1 MYKKYTSIAITPK
14 LETEHAL
21 MPLRISCICF
31 DDADADTRFSGR
43 VILFRQ
49 SVSSIFRHIE
59 SQENFEEKKKKMQP
73 ANVSAPPSPP
83 TEYIPWTG
91 AVS

>member
-1 MYKKYTSIAITPK
+1 
-14 LETEHAL
+14 
-21 MPLRISCICF
+21 MPLCPYALVGYVLTMLMLILV
-31 DDADADTRFSGR
+31 FSGR
-43 VILFRQ
+43 VIFFRQ

-59 SQENFEEKKKKMQP
+59 SKENFEGKKKKMQP

-83 TEYIPWTG
+83 AEFIPWTN